1 MKRAIPLLLLL
12 LMVGCRN
19 KLNVEKTYTLNVGSI
34 ETIEILAI
42 KSAQTVNVTAKSDGG
57 KFKIYLFLAKDRK
70 TIELNPDK
78 AGANLLDHK
87 KDVTE
92 ATLSGTVP
100 ADEEAVV
107 MLYAADTKKVEV
119 KVKIFN

>member
-1 MKRAIPLLLLL
+1 MMKRTIPLLLLVL
-12 LMVGCRN
+12 VVGCRT
-19 KLNVEKTYTLNVGSI
+19 KLNVEKTYTLSVGSI

-42 KSAQTVNVTAKSDGG
+42 KSAQTVNVTAKGDG

-70 TIELNPDK
+70 AIELDPDK
-78 AGANLLDHK
+78 KGANLLDHK

-107 MLYAADTKKVEV
+107 MIYGADTRKVEV